1 MWIRIAIVVILL
13 ALLLSLGSGLLFLFK
28 DRGRTRRTVHSLG
41 LRLVLAGILMAL
53 VGYGLATGDLQLRA
67 PWLEPPATENS
78 PP

>member
-53 VGYGLATGDLQLRA
+53 VGYGLATGGLQLRA